1 MHAVGPASV
10 EPTPFPPWCV
20 VIDCRQ
26 PEIALA
32 SPLPVTRLKDS
43 SSPERSRH
51 VPTVVRNTPRTDLE
65 IVDGLAHAGV
75 ATVHEAQGRMGL
87 LRSDIRPIFRPVRVA
102 GNALTC
108 EVAPGDNWSIHV
120 AVEQAQPGDVL
131 VVTPTSPC
139 DDGYLG
145 DLLAESLRA
154 HGVRGVVI
162 DAGVRDVA
170 ALTDMG
176 FPVWSRAVS
185 AQGTVK
191 ETPGNVQ
198 TPIICAGAYIRPGDV
213 IVADDDGVVRV
224 RREQAATV
232 LEAATAREANEAS
245 KRKRLAAGE
254 LGLDIY
260 DMRGRL
266 ADKGLRYV
274 DYAELP

>member
-1 MHAVGPASV
+1 M
-10 EPTPFPPWCV
+10 
-20 VIDCRQ
+20 
-26 PEIALA
+26 
-32 SPLPVTRLKDS
+32 
-43 SSPERSRH
+43 
-51 VPTVVRNTPRTDLE
+51 PTVVRNTPRTDLE
-65 IVDGLAHAGV
+65 IVDGLGRAGV
-75 ATVHEAQGRMGL
+75 ATVHEAQGRTGL

-120 AVEQAQPGDVL
+120 AVEQARPGDLL
-131 VVTPTSPC
+131 VVATTSPC

-162 DAGVRDVA
+162 DGGVRDVA
-170 ALTDMG
+170 SLTEMG
-176 FPVWSRAVS
+176 FPVWSRAIF

-198 TPIICAGAYIRPGDV
+198 TPVTCAGAPVRPGDV
-213 IVADDDGVVRV
+213 IVADDDGVVVV

-232 LEAATAREANEAS
+232 LQAAAAREANEAD
-245 KRKRLAAGE
+245 KRKRLADGE

-260 DMRGRL
+260 DMRSRL
-266 ADKGLRYV
+266 ADKGLQYV
-274 DYAELP
+274 DYADTP